1 MKIGFMLRSLDE
13 KGGIGI
19 YTRYLIEGILN
30 TDTKNQYVLF
40 YKSKENLGRFS
51 AKPNVK
57 EVYLSGS
64 NKIFWDQVKVAL
76 ACRKEKVDLVFNPK
90 FTVPLFAPCK
100 KMMTVHGADW
110 FVPEQAKYYSKWD
123 VRFVKIMLP
132 LYIK

>member
-1 MKIGFMLRSLDE
+1 MRIGFMLRSLDE

-19 YTRYLIEGILN
+19 YTRYLIEGVLN
-30 TDTKNQYVLF
+30 ADNKNQYILF
-40 YKSKENLGRFS
+40 YKSRENLGRF
-51 AKPNVK
+51 ADRPNVK

-64 NKIFWDQVKVAL
+64 NKLYWDQVKVAL
-76 ACRKEKVDLVFNPK
+76 ACKKEKVDLVFNPK

-110 FVPEQAKYYSKWD
+110 FIPEQAKYYSKWD

-132 LYIK
+132 LY